1 MDSLVKIK
9 IKKIECTME
18 EAKEIYNSLA
28 EIFTEPGMQE
38 MFLNSITI
46 DKIYSDLRIYCPQPV
61 INRLFNV
68 IKCSQITTLTGLS
81 SMTEREFSKLS
92 NVGQQTVKAAITYL
106 RKNNMKFSVPRGPNK
121 IKHDII
127 KSP

>member
-9 IKKIECTME
+9 IKNIEYTTE
-18 EAKEIYNSLA
+18 EAMEIYNCLS
-28 EIFTEPGMQE
+28 EIFKEQGIGC
-38 MFLNSITI
+38 MFFDSITL

-81 SMTEREFSKLS
+81 SMTEREFSKLR